1 MIKRTESDWG
11 QVIDDWKKMNIS
23 MAAYCRQK
31 EISYWS
37 FRENIKKRTE
47 AVIKQA
53 SHSPLVK
60 ITPHLVSQPE
70 PQNNDRITIVISEK
84 ITLQIPDGFNKDTLQ
99 RIIDV
104 LGDEL

>member
-1 MIKRTESDWG
+1 
-11 QVIDDWKKMNIS
+11 

-60 ITPHLVSQPE
+60 ITPHLFAQPDPHSYE
-70 PQNNDRITIVISEK
+70 RITIVLSEK
-84 ITLQIPDGFNKDTLQ
+84 IKLQIPDGFNKDTLQ

-104 LGDEL
+104 LGNEL